1 MAAHRH
7 WRLGGAYSDRSA
19 GRCHAPTLD
28 PLARRFQLRRLRC
41 VRARVVGHEGMEAR
55 MRPFHLVW
63 TRGCA
68 SSHRSAAPQG
78 FQPGALPLVTEVPDP
93 DWFDMAGG

>member
-7 WRLGGAYSDRSA
+7 RRLGGAYSDRSA

-28 PLARRFQLRRLRC
+28 PWRGPRNCGGVC
-41 VRARVVGHEGMEAR
+41 VACARVVGHEGMEAR
-55 MRPFHLVW
+55 MRPFHVVW

-68 SSHRSAAPQG
+68 SSQRSAAPQG

-93 DWFDMAGG
+93 DWFGLAGG